1 MPGICRSTKRP
12 RFAARLVSRLFVDNQ
27 LPAALAHWLRA
38 QGHQA
43 EHVLE
48 LNLGQSS
55 DSLIWHR
62 AASLGAVIV
71 TKDEDFAQ
79 LTILRSDSVAVVWLR
94 VGNCRKA
101 VLLASFE
108 RLWPEIVRQ
117 LDAGARLIEVY

>member
-1 MPGICRSTKRP
+1 MS
-12 RFAARLVSRLFVDNQ
+12 RFLIDNQ

-48 LNLGQSS
+48 LNLGQSP

-62 AASLGAVIV
+62 AAALGAVIV

-79 LTILRSDSVAVVWLR
+79 LTILRPDSVAVVWLR
-94 VGNCRKA
+94 VGNCRTV